1 MARPQNRKRQ
11 RAEEPS
17 RADTDPPSK
26 KTKTRSEI
34 ELDARASWE
43 YPPEFWDRLSKISL
57 SHRALK
63 ELDRRT
69 RTRRCDPSPPSPP
82 ASPGRRVFSRATTSR
97 ELARFARH
105 GGPDLRDLR
114 GYPHPPIDHQHPVA
128 MSASRSSRSRR
139 RTRSID
145 PASTLPTTTTT
156 KTKKSTAYDRNFDL
170 HLTEHAIHPTWRSRK
185 PDLKEIK
192 ATLAVPR
199 PSLSPS
205 KFSDGAFE
213 AFQER
218 NDQAKDED
226 DVLANVIPTILGP
239 SNRYCARNT
248 VFANL
253 EPLTDD
259 TIVAPKPDIYYGAY
273 PEQLAR
279 SARNELAGHIVPSTM
294 LDKPMA
300 PNFFVEVKGPDGSL
314 AVATRQARYDGA
326 VGSRSIHSL
335 QNYGANEPQ
344 YDGKVHTFSSIY
356 HGGQLQLYAHHVT
369 APTTE
374 GGRPEYH
381 MTQVKSYAM
390 TSDLDTFVKGAG
402 ALRNTLDLTE
412 QRRNDFIQAA
422 NIRAPQA
429 ETVAGRGSTT
439 AERQP
444 LEDAADELAPS
455 STHYTTQIQHEEDSP
470 DELALT
476 PPGYLYEGDDS
487 QDPPG
492 VDLPTS
498 LTTSFASSFDPH
510 QSRPKRQRSPRSD
523 A

>member
-1 MARPQNRKRQ
+1 
-11 RAEEPS
+11 
-17 RADTDPPSK
+17 
-26 KTKTRSEI
+26 
-34 ELDARASWE
+34 
-43 YPPEFWDRLSKISL
+43 
-57 SHRALK
+57 
-63 ELDRRT
+63 
-69 RTRRCDPSPPSPP
+69 
-82 ASPGRRVFSRATTSR
+82 
-97 ELARFARH
+97 
-105 GGPDLRDLR
+105 
-114 GYPHPPIDHQHPVA
+114 
-128 MSASRSSRSRR
+128 MSASRSSRSR

-145 PASTLPTTTTT
+145 PASTLPTTATT
-156 KTKKSTAYDRNFDL
+156 KTKKSTAYDRDFDL

-185 PDLKEIK
+185 PDLEEIK

-239 SNRYCARNT
+239 SQANRYCARNT

-259 TIVAPKPDIYYGAY
+259 TIAAPKPDIYYGAY

-300 PNFFVEVKGPDGSL
+300 PNFFMEVKGPDGSL

-326 VGSRSIHSL
+326 VGSRAIHSL
-335 QNYGANEPQ
+335 QNYGAEEPQ

-412 QRRNDFIQAA
+412 RRRSDFIRAA
-422 NIRAPQA
+422 NIRAPQLETAAGQERSTA
-429 ETVAGRGSTT
+429 ET
-439 AERQP
+439 QP
-444 LEDAADELAPS
+444 LEDSADELAPS
-455 STHYTTQIQHEEDSP
+455 PTLYTTQIQHEEDSP

-492 VDLPTS
+492 VDPPTS

-523 A
+523 AVESHTSKTRSRNTRKAKSSTTATGPEVAGAGESFQVWTYRKKGELCFLNMQEQEIRTEARDWTEQVLDDGSKRFHWQSPKSGRVFWTTGLAMDPRKRRGGN